1 MPDFPVLAIAPPS
14 RLQVATLPILLHA
27 ILLTGL
33 LCAVAQA
40 YAAQTS
46 DPAGMRALRIEA
58 DAALRIDGVPDDAV
72 WQRAPE
78 FDAFHKHARRDDGV
92 TPLAAWNDRQIHRSL
107 VYRYQWRHGRIVSR
121 GVVDDKL
128 PLVDE
133 RSQSLAFKLQW
144 EVRGAEDDV
153 RAARTA
159 AR

>member
-33 LCAVAQA
+33 LYAVAQA

-46 DPAGMRALRIEA
+46 DPAGVRVLRIEA
-58 DAALRIDGVPDDAV
+58 DAAP
-72 WQRAPE
+72 
-78 FDAFHKHARRDDGV
+78 RDDGV
-92 TPLAAWNDRQIHRSL
+92 TQLPALNDRQIHHSL
-107 VYRYQWRHGRIVSR
+107 LYRYQWRHGRIVSL